1 MLLSL
6 KVIQCGQ
13 VIPEYLL
20 KKLSTILKSSFEG
33 ATNDTEEIKLH
44 SLQNDY
50 CFYLLQGNT
59 IISYLTV
66 KIKNYSTNNLKFA
79 EIWNFCTHPNY
90 RSQGFGTQLF
100 GLVKSFLKET
110 CELQFF
116 QLLVL
121 KNNTRAQ
128 EFYKRLGFF
137 LVDED
142 LETVTMI
149 TD

>member
-66 KIKNYSTNNLKFA
+66 KIKNYSTF
-79 EIWNFCTHPNY
+79 
-90 RSQGFGTQLF
+90 S
-100 GLVKSFLKET
+100 
-110 CELQFF
+110 
-116 QLLVL
+116 
-121 KNNTRAQ
+121 
-128 EFYKRLGFF
+128 
-137 LVDED
+137 
-142 LETVTMI
+142 
-149 TD
+149 